1 MKKEAFD
8 ILTKKI
14 RPKLLSIARKFIAIE
29 GDIEAEDIVQET
41 FLTLWE
47 LAEQNHPIKD
57 IESFS
62 VKIIKNICISHYRK
76 VHLNSYSLMH
86 DNYIGGTEATV
97 LTDNEDLRTIKRSIY
112 RSLPDTQR
120 KYLYL
125 RNDREM
131 SLDEIAQLTRKP
143 KTSIKSTLSSA
154 RKKMLELIK
163 KQL

>member
-1 MKKEAFD
+1 
-8 ILTKKI
+8 
-14 RPKLLSIARKFIAIE
+14 
-29 GDIEAEDIVQET
+29 
-41 FLTLWE
+41 
-47 LAEQNHPIKD
+47 
-57 IESFS
+57 
-62 VKIIKNICISHYRK
+62 
-76 VHLNSYSLMH
+76 MH

-112 RSLPDTQR
+112 RSLTDTQR

>member
-1 MKKEAFD
+1 MRTIKSMKKEEFD

-62 VKIIKNICISHYRK
+62 VKIIKNI
-76 VHLNSYSLMH
+76 
-86 DNYIGGTEATV
+86 
-97 LTDNEDLRTIKRSIY
+97 
-112 RSLPDTQR
+112 
-120 KYLYL
+120 
-125 RNDREM
+125 
-131 SLDEIAQLTRKP
+131 
-143 KTSIKSTLSSA
+143 
-154 RKKMLELIK
+154 
-163 KQL
+163 